1 MKLAKIYIKRFKNI
15 ENLEINFEKYKN
27 LISIIGLNNI
37 GKTNILEAIYFFET
51 LKIKKLRK
59 NEEKLQS
66 VSFYYKLDQDDQNI
80 FFDNY
85 LEETRLIDINNYKK
99 NEKYLNEKHEKQF
112 NKTYNKSKSN
122 WEKLRIFEI
131 NVSWD
136 NEKKEYIRYFPEEI
150 INSKYFYNKIYQENK
165 FKVFYFDKTVKK
177 NFLENQFLLKNKIF
191 KQILKNIGYED
202 FIVNFYNYNDIELN
216 DWIEKIEKSL
226 AVFLFDNWNDNFSI
240 KYSVKLILIDR
251 KEGKFSLI
259 ISNKNNKK
267 NNFQLEESSDGLT
280 SIILMK
286 LSIGETFSK
295 RLILIDEPNTFL
307 HSSAQIKLL
316 KYFKKIVAKND
327 CKLIY
332 TTHSEHLVD
341 SDVPVIYK
349 GKLNWEIKIIND
361 IKEYQNIQLKVLANN
376 LLINNPINLILKKE
390 KDFYKFIEFYN
401 KKEYKMSLTYI
412 HTLLEKELNIFI
424 YKLNLNDQISKKNN
438 MYDKLK
444 LILEKIEFDNFKLNL
459 PAEKQL
465 IEIIKNNFKNTLYL
479 SSFRNSASYAHTNR
493 IKDIDLE
500 NIIPIVI
507 FTYLAN
513 IEFLRR
519 FTEIIIERKEE

>member
-1 MKLAKIYIKRFKNI
+1 MKLAKIHIKKFKNI

-51 LKIKKLRK
+51 LKIKRLRK
-59 NEEKLQS
+59 NEEKLQK
-66 VSFYYKLDQDDQNI
+66 VSFYYKLDQEDQNK
-80 FFDNY
+80 FFNY
-85 LEETRLIDINNYKK
+85 YFEEIRLIEQTKNKK
-99 NEKYLNEKHEKQF
+99 IEKYLNEKHQKKFDE
-112 NKTYNKSKSN
+112 TYQKSKIN
-122 WEKLRIFEI
+122 WEKLTEFEI

-136 NEKKEYIRYFPEEI
+136 EEKKEYIRFFPEEI
-150 INSKYFYNKIYQENK
+150 VDSKYFYKNIYEKNR

-177 NFLENQFLLKNKIF
+177 DFLENQFFLKNKVF
-191 KQILKNIGYED
+191 RQILTNIGYKD
-202 FIVNFYNYNDIELN
+202 FIVNFYIYNNIEL
-216 DWIEKIEKSL
+216 DYKIEKIEK
-226 AVFLFDNWNDNFSI
+226 AIGNFLFDNWNDLKNI
-240 KYSVKLILIDR
+240 KYIVKLILLDR

-267 NNFQLEESSDGLT
+267 GNFQLEESSDGLT

-316 KYFKKIVAKND
+316 NYFKKIVTNNN

-341 SDVPVIYK
+341 SEIPVIYK
-349 GKLNWEIKIIND
+349 GRSNWEIKIIND

-376 LLINNPINLILKKE
+376 LLINNPINLILRKE

-412 HTLLEKELNIFI
+412 HTLLEKELNLFI
-424 YKLNLNDQISKKNN
+424 YRLKLKDKITNKSN
-438 MYDKLK
+438 MYDKVK
-444 LILEKIEFDNFKLNL
+444 LILEKIELENLKLNL

-479 SSFRNSASYAHTNR
+479 SSFRNKASYAHTNKIR
-493 IKDIDLE
+493 DKDLE
-500 NIIPIVI
+500 NVIPIII

-519 FTEIIIERKEE
+519 FTEIIIERK